1 MLKKNAH
8 QSNSA
13 AKSLA
18 QTGHKF
24 TVTEEFEFFLK
35 NDFELEDFRKNQR
48 ILESFLSLDDF
59 DIWGAIKLW
68 KRHEDYVLRNIS
80 QMFLTRN
87 LFKIN
92 LVNEA
97 FSPAELQEMKA
108 KTLKKNYKYRK
119 PISIISFA
127 PER

>member
-1 MLKKNAH
+1 MI
-8 QSNSA
+8 
-13 AKSLA
+13 
-18 QTGHKF
+18 F

-35 NDFELEDFRKNQR
+35 NDFELKDFRNDRR

-68 KRHEDYVLRNIS
+68 KSHEDYVLRNIS

-92 LVNEA
+92 LVNEP
-97 FSPAELQEMKA
+97 FSIAELEEMKV
-108 KTLKKNYKYRK
+108 KTLKKLQIPAIDIDYFFVQAK
-119 PISIISFA
+119 
-127 PER
+127 